1 MQKNDK
7 NLVCIEKMSQVRVG
21 FYELKMKS
29 LFYVVQTFRTLNTE
43 SFEEGIWKQSYVRIN
58 KDPLFIKYLC
68 HTFFMPSYE

>member
-21 FYELKMKS
+21 FYKLKMKG

-43 SFEEGIWKQSYVRIN
+43 SSEKGIWKQSYV
-58 KDPLFIKYLC
+58 
-68 HTFFMPSYE
+68 